1 MAKSIEEKIEDLCK
15 KQLNSVNYYTKT
27 DFINEEIENAL
38 RKYPSKKGGKGA
50 NYPDIKLFIE
60 TKELKRIPVMIEV
73 KGTKGDFIK
82 VNSNNEIDNFT
93 KDGSLNFNNISKYA
107 VNGSI
112 HYGNAILNETK
123 SYNEVISIGVNGYEE
138 QGSLTVEIGAYY
150 ISKDNYNIPKK
161 IDDYGDLSFL
171 LNENIDTLLK
181 QIENINL
188 TATEIEQKT
197 KEYENDIEIKLKK
210 LNQTMQ
216 DDLKISVGSRVELIT
231 GMIMAGLGV
240 ENKVAPLEIND
251 LKGETGSKQN
261 DGYVILNKISSF
273 LDERNLPQEKKNMI
287 VSDLSRVF
295 IYSDLWKPKNGVSKL
310 KSIYAIVKKDIMPVF
325 TSAKHL
331 DFTGKLFNILNTWVD
346 IPDSDK
352 NDVVL
357 TPRYVTDLMAK
368 LAQVNKDSYV
378 WDYAVGS
385 AGFLISSMKL
395 MIKDAEERIKSPKEL
410 NEKISKIKYQQLLG
424 IEKRSDIYLLAVLNM
439 ILMGDGSSNIIHK
452 DSLTEF
458 DGKYEQGDL
467 NGKEFPANVFLLNP
481 PYSAPGKGLIFVKK
495 ALSKMKSGRAVI
507 LIQEN
512 AGSGN
517 GIPYTKDLL
526 KNNTLVASIHMP
538 DIFKGKAGVQTT
550 IFVLDIGIPHNKKNI
565 VKFIDFS
572 NDGYTRQNRKK
583 SGLDVNLKNTDN
595 AIERYNEIVN
605 LVLYGKNYLEY
616 FSEKEYIEDT
626 ISLDGDDWTFSKHI
640 KIDTKPTTEDFKS
653 VIKEYINWKISS
665 SFEEEL

>member
-93 KDGSLNFNNISKYA
+93 KDGSFNFNNISKYA

-357 TPRYVTDLMAK
+357 TPIYVTDLMAK

>member
-93 KDGSLNFNNISKYA
+93 KDGSFNFNNISKYA

>member
-93 KDGSLNFNNISKYA
+93 KDGSFNFNNISKYA

-550 IFVLDIGIPHNKKNI
+550 IFVLDIGIPHNKKI
-565 VKFIDFS
+565 
-572 NDGYTRQNRKK
+572 
-583 SGLDVNLKNTDN
+583 
-595 AIERYNEIVN
+595 
-605 LVLYGKNYLEY
+605 
-616 FSEKEYIEDT
+616 
-626 ISLDGDDWTFSKHI
+626 
-640 KIDTKPTTEDFKS
+640 
-653 VIKEYINWKISS
+653 
-665 SFEEEL
+665 

>member
-15 KQLNSVNYYTKT
+15 KQLDSVNYYTKT

-93 KDGSLNFNNISKYA
+93 KDGSFNFNNISKYA

-395 MIKDAEERIKSPKEL
+395 MIKDAVERIKSPKEL

-550 IFVLDIGIPHNKKNI
+550 IFVLDIGIPHNEKNI

-595 AIERYNEIVN
+595 AVERYNEIVN

-665 SFEEEL
+665 CFEEEL

>member
-93 KDGSLNFNNISKYA
+93 KDGSFNFNNISKYA

-138 QGSLTVEIGAYY
+138 QGSLTIEIGAYY

-161 IDDYGDLSFL
+161 IDDYDDLSFL

-550 IFVLDIGIPHNKKNI
+550 IFVLDIGIPHNEKNI

-595 AIERYNEIVN
+595 AVERYNEIVN

-665 SFEEEL
+665 CFEEKL

>member
-93 KDGSLNFNNISKYA
+93 KDGSFNFNNISKYA

-640 KIDTKPTTEDFKS
+640 KIDTRPTTGDFKS
-653 VIKEYINWKISS
+653 VIKEYVNWKISS